1 MQTRLSKCKKQ
12 TMLFTKL
19 SVDRVSFTTQQNTGV
34 IAVREADIWLIN
46 GTHEKIVL
54 PALNS
59 GAALRI

>member
-1 MQTRLSKCKKQ
+1 
-12 TMLFTKL
+12 MLFTKL

-34 IAVREADIWLIN
+34 IAVWEADIWLIN